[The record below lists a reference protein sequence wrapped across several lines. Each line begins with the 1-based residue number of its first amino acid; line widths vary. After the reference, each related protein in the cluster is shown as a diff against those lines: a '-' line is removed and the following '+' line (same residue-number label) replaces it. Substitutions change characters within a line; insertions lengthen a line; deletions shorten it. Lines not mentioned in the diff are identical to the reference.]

1 MLVFRFF
8 YEIANGTW
16 FYRVIEK
23 TTLFK
28 LNPNTFPPIFVNK
41 VFFSNELVQPN
52 KNLTAEI

>member
-41 VFFSNELVQPN
+41 VFFSNELV
-52 KNLTAEI
+52 